1 MNNPSSSWLGSL
13 AIASAVGSAL
23 AAGVFFAFSTFVMP
37 ALARMQPREGLAA
50 MQAINVAAVNPW
62 LMTLLFGTGALMA
75 AVAVA
80 ALRGGGWPAA
90 LAGAAAAVY
99 IVGVLGM
106 TMAFHVPR
114 NEALAS
120 VALADADAPACFASY
135 LASWVPGNHVRAL
148 AGAIASVL
156 LFASASGWR
165 AAGAQNMMPM

>member
-80 ALRGGGWPAA
+80 AGVGVAWLGSDDGAA
-90 LAGAAAAVY
+90 STLPPKGAGARSATSDVASQQPTTP
-99 IVGVLGM
+99 L
-106 TMAFHVPR
+106 VPMER
-114 NEALAS
+114 RWRPS
-120 VALADADAPACFASY
+120 AP
-135 LASWVPGNHVRAL
+135 
-148 AGAIASVL
+148 
-156 LFASASGWR
+156 
-165 AAGAQNMMPM
+165 